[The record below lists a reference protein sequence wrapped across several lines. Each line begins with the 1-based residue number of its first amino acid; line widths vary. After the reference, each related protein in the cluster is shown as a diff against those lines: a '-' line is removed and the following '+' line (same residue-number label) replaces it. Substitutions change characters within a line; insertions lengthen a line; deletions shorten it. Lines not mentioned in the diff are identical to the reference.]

1 MTAPYPAPQCRL
13 DLVKPAIIFG
23 SALLLS
29 AVFCG
34 ALDSMSAAPGFVEEV
49 QVVRAE
55 GAAGGHDADLL
66 VSCQHDRSNRVIR
79 DVRCRS
85 LQRSRFS
92 QAALH

>member
-1 MTAPYPAPQCRL
+1 MTAPYPTPQCRL
-13 DLVKPAIIFG
+13 DLAKPAIIFG

-34 ALDSMSAAPGFVEEV
+34 AVDSIGSSASIVEDV

-55 GAAGGHDADLL
+55 GAAGGHEADLL
-66 VSCQHDRSNRVIR
+66 VSCQHDRQRTIR

-85 LQRSRFS
+85 LKASRF
-92 QAALH
+92 ARAGLH